1 LGKIVKDG
9 VTEPIRTTHPLTLW
23 SLSAPIAGTWVVCGL
38 RRSAT
43 QLQDNSLTAA
53 LLADTGYLLLPR
65 LGDQMEIETL
75 RKFVLFEDMNDE
87 ELERKT
93 ALFEPIRRMA
103 GERVTKEDDFGYSL
117 FLVVSGRLSVD
128 AGGEVLAEIGEGD
141 CFGEVSLVTGQKR
154 NATVTALE
162 TCELAKIMTWD
173 FDVLLKEHPILARR
187 IETIAN
193 ERTGN

>member
-1 LGKIVKDG
+1 
-9 VTEPIRTTHPLTLW
+9 
-23 SLSAPIAGTWVVCGL
+23 
-38 RRSAT
+38 
-43 QLQDNSLTAA
+43 
-53 LLADTGYLLLPR
+53 
-65 LGDQMEIETL
+65 MEIETL